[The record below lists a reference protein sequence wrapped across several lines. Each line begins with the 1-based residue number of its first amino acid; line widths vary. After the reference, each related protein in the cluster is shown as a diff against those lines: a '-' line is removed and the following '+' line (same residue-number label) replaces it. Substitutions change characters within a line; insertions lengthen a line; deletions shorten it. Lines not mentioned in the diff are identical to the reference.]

1 MKTTDTF
8 KGSIILVCAFTLWG
22 IFPIYFTWVKSINPF
37 EILAHRIVWSVTLLM
52 IILYWMKNIKSM
64 LKYTKDKEIFKKLF
78 LASFFISSNWLI
90 FIYAISQGKILDV
103 TIGYYTA
110 PILTIAIGVIIFKEK
125 LNKSQWSALFF
136 VFIAVA
142 YQWLSLRGFPFI
154 IIGLSMSFS
163 FYSVIKK
170 NIKIDSVMS
179 LSIETLFLLPFAVLF
194 LLYLFYNNELAF
206 IQNSTL
212 NMSFLLFLSGII
224 TITPLL
230 LFAKGAKMVPL
241 YLIGLLQFITPTI
254 GFLIAIF
261 VYDEELNTDKLITFG
276 LLWFGLII
284 FIIDKIK
291 FLKVKA

>member
-125 LNKSQWSALFF
+125 LNKSQWGALFF